1 MNPRLAALHSYPFQ
15 KLRELFAGVTPP
27 PELSAINLS
36 IGEPRHATPQF
47 IKDALID
54 GLDGLANYPITQG
67 SDALRSAIANWANRR
82 YGVELDPATQVLPV
96 NGSREALFAFA
107 QASVDSSR
115 HGKRVIISPNPF
127 YQIYEGAALL
137 AGARPFFLNTVAD
150 NDFRMDFSR
159 VPEDLWPQV
168 NMVYVCSPGNPTGKV
183 WTLVEWQEL
192 FDLSEQHGFVIAA
205 DECYSEIYFPHPNPD
220 ETPNHSTKPASGQ
233 VADYLPSSASLS
245 PTLSRLREREQ
256 TLSPNPL
263 MGANVQPKPI
273 DEGQPPLGALTAAQ
287 QLGRDFSRLVIFN
300 SLSKRSNVPGLR
312 SGMVAGDA
320 DILKQFLLYR
330 TYHGSAMS
338 PAVQAASVAAWQDE
352 AYVVENRRQYA
363 EKFAAVMPLLKD
375 HLVFDAPDAAFY
387 LWAKVPGG
395 DDASF
400 ARDLYRTQHV
410 TVLPGSF
417 LARDAAGINPGRGY
431 VRIALVD
438 HLDAC
443 VDAAQ
448 RIVTSVQSHS

>member
-1 MNPRLAALHSYPFQ
+1 MNPRLAALHPYPFQ
-15 KLRELFAGVTPP
+15 KLRELFAGLTPP
-27 PELSAINLS
+27 SDLAAINLS

-47 IKDALID
+47 IKDALIN
-54 GLDGLANYPITQG
+54 GLGGLANYPITQG
-67 SDALRSAIANWANRR
+67 SDALRSAIASWANRR

-107 QASVDSSR
+107 QTSVDSSR
-115 HGKRVIISPNPF
+115 HGQRVIISPNPF

-183 WTLVEWQEL
+183 WTLDAWEEL
-192 FDLSEQHGFVIAA
+192 FDLSEQYGFVIAS
-205 DECYSEIYFPHPNPD
+205 DECYSEIYFPHPNP
-220 ETPNHSTKPASGQ
+220 
-233 VADYLPSSASLS
+233 LP
-245 PTLSRLREREQ
+245 EGEW
-256 TLSPNPL
+256 
-263 MGANVQPKPI
+263 ANVKPKPI
-273 DEGQPPLGALTAAQ
+273 DEGTPPLGALTAAQ

-320 DILKQFLLYR
+320 EILKQFLLYR

-352 AYVVENRRQYA
+352 AHVVENRRQYA
-363 EKFAAVMPLLKD
+363 AKFAAVMPLLKD
-375 HLVFDAPDAAFY
+375 HLIFDAPDAAFY

-395 DDASF
+395 DDAAF
-400 ARDLYRTQHV
+400 ARELYRNQHV

-417 LARDAAGINPGRGY
+417 LAREASGINPGRSY

-443 VDAAQ
+443 VEAAH
-448 RIVTSVQSHS
+448 RIVIAVQSLS